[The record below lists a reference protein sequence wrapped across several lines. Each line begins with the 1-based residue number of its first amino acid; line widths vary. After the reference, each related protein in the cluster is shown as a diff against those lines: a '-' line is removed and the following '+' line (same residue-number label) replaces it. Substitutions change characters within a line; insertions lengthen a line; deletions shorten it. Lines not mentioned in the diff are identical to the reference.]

1 MTATVR
7 EAGARERYIK
17 GKLTEI
23 TDPTMHNPNNYLTVL
38 TETEWFFTVSSE
50 LWKPKSVE
58 TICLLKKINIKKY
71 FWPNREIFLGLR
83 GGGERHTRTTVS
95 HSLDH
100 DRVMETGKSKSV
112 ETICLLKQ
120 INILMIFAKF
130 AALKIYFWPIAK
142 LKSSKMHAFPFCK
155 EM

>member
-7 EAGARERYIK
+7 EAGARERHIK

-38 TETEWFFTVSSE
+38 TETKWFFTVSSE

-71 FWPNREIFLGLR
+71 FWPNRKIFLGLR
-83 GGGERHTRTTVS
+83 GGGERHTRTSISQPWPCPSHGNWIIKIGWDYLFVKADQYFDDFCEICCFKNLFLANRKIKVQQNACVS
-95 HSLDH
+95 
-100 DRVMETGKSKSV
+100 
-112 ETICLLKQ
+112 
-120 INILMIFAKF
+120 IL
-130 AALKIYFWPIAK
+130 
-142 LKSSKMHAFPFCK
+142 
-155 EM
+155 

>member
-7 EAGARERYIK
+7 EAGARERHIK

-38 TETEWFFTVSSE
+38 SETEWFFTVSSE
-50 LWKPKSVE
+50 LWKSKSVE

-83 GGGERHTRTTVS
+83 GGGERHTRTNYLTALTMTVS
-95 HSLDH
+95 WKLDNQN
-100 DRVMETGKSKSV
+100 RLRLSV
-112 ETICLLKQ
+112 C
-120 INILMIFAKF
+120 
-130 AALKIYFWPIAK
+130 
-142 LKSSKMHAFPFCK
+142 
-155 EM
+155 

>member
-7 EAGARERYIK
+7 EAGARERHIK

-58 TICLLKKINIKKY
+58 TICLLKKINIK
-71 FWPNREIFLGLR
+71 NIFG
-83 GGGERHTRTTVS
+83 
-95 HSLDH
+95 
-100 DRVMETGKSKSV
+100 
-112 ETICLLKQ
+112 Q
-120 INILMIFAKF
+120 IAKF
-130 AALKIYFWPIAK
+130 
-142 LKSSKMHAFPFCK
+142 SSVCEVGASDIHEQTISQP
-155 EM
+155 